1 MKHLDLTGLAHE
13 SEAAWSGVLDLVA
26 VCADGWSLAGG
37 QAVFVQTA
45 LRGRVPDR
53 PSTDADLVIDLR
65 ADPGAAR
72 RLTEALREIG
82 FEPTLRDG
90 NGRMHR
96 WIRGEAQVDVLQPR
110 YLGERVEK
118 RLNRQGL
125 ETIGAPGAQH
135 LLSRTEMVEVQLGER
150 SAAVRAPTA
159 LGIIVAKAAGFQEII
174 DDPYRV
180 RHLADILTVGPLV
193 RARELREETA
203 YTKLEQQRVA
213 NAVGQSMSE
222 KYTAELLTWF
232 PNDLQSRIE
241 RTRNLHHDHA
251 QRSQERRLLD
261 KLSRG
266 PGGVPLQQAAV
277 ARQQATRI
285 ESPGQGPRLSF

>member
-13 SEAAWSGVLDLVA
+13 SKAAWEGVLDLAA
-26 VCADGWSLAGG
+26 VCAEGWSLAGG

-82 FEPTLRDG
+82 FEPTRRDG
-90 NGRMHR
+90 DGRKHR

-118 RLNRQGL
+118 RLNEQGL

-135 LLSRTEMVEVQLGER
+135 LLSRTMEDGEWPCRVYVEGSHADGAGRWLSEKGTER
-150 SAAVRAPTA
+150 RCRRLAHRRTPREAPSGA
-159 LGIIVAKAAGFQEII
+159 CFVSPAR
-174 DDPYRV
+174 P
-180 RHLADILTVGPLV
+180 
-193 RARELREETA
+193 RAR
-203 YTKLEQQRVA
+203 
-213 NAVGQSMSE
+213 S
-222 KYTAELLTWF
+222 
-232 PNDLQSRIE
+232 
-241 RTRNLHHDHA
+241 
-251 QRSQERRLLD
+251 
-261 KLSRG
+261 
-266 PGGVPLQQAAV
+266 
-277 ARQQATRI
+277 
-285 ESPGQGPRLSF
+285 